1 MQEEQTTEQKQAV
14 MPADPSKPPDE
25 APPPTVALA
34 VDQRVATQQET
45 RTLLQPMTSPS
56 ALAEYPKSLALYE
69 LSEVG
74 LRGTSMVL
82 LRTMVLEMEAS
93 LREARGEL
101 KTLHEMYNGEHLR
114 TAVLEGRLRADR
126 RLKILQNVFITVG
139 GLVNTVSVKL
149 LFDRQQSSGLFF
161 LAVGITLVLSGWL
174 WPKDGEEKR

>member
-1 MQEEQTTEQKQAV
+1 MQEHPTTGQAV
-14 MPADPSKPPDE
+14 MTANHSGQSDE
-25 APPPTVALA
+25 APPTTVAVA
-34 VDQRVATQQET
+34 VDQRAATPQDA
-45 RTLLQPMTSPS
+45 RPLLQPMTSPS

-93 LREARGEL
+93 LRESRAEL

-114 TAVLEGRLRADR
+114 TAVLEGQLRSDR
-126 RLKILQNVFITVG
+126 KLKILQNVLITVG

-149 LFDRQQSSGLFF
+149 LFDKQQSSGLFF
-161 LAVGITLVLSGWL
+161 LVVGTALVLSGWL
-174 WPKDGEEKR
+174 WSKVGGEKQ